1 MEKLTDQELDSLFKA
16 AAEGIKPEYEVAAWE
31 GMNERLNA
39 SAKPPL
45 ISNKWLPL
53 SLLGLIIFS
62 GGVWLGYT
70 LSNSSMPNVKEKADQ
85 ILTESKTVSIDNQSL
100 SKKAES
106 RKEERETD
114 DVNQIL
120 NSDKNSHSHQPQ
132 NQEPI
137 TRIDAKQN
145 ANDRISEKQFVDQI
159 ERNGLQKDGF
169 ENVTNLQQDETTNKL
184 VSREESMRD
193 SSSIA
198 KNESRQKADSTNLIS
213 EQNDTAKA
221 RFTKGLFIRGLASPD
236 FSSIDFGRAGAT
248 GSNYALLIE
257 YQFSNRWSVS
267 TGAIRSFKKYSSNG
281 EIIYSG
287 RRADNLEG
295 ACRIL
300 DIPLTLYYRL
310 KPLSKI
316 SFFVGAG
323 LSSYVMLS
331 EDYSYIIYT
340 TNGDRVYSK
349 QVEKENNEWFKV
361 LNLSVGVQYQLSSR
375 LHVQAEP
382 FLKAPLAGMG
392 YGDVRLSSLGV
403 FFGAKYKLK

>member
-1 MEKLTDQELDSLFKA
+1 MEKLTDQELDSIFKA

-85 ILTESKTVSIDNQSL
+85 ILMGSKTVSIDKQSL
-100 SKKAES
+100 SKKTEL
-106 RKEERETD
+106 RQEERETD
-114 DVNQIL
+114 DVNKIL
-120 NSDKNSHSHQPQ
+120 NSDKNLHSHQLQ
-132 NQEPI
+132 NQQPK
-137 TRIDAKQN
+137 TRDAKQN
-145 ANDRISEKQFVDQI
+145 ANDRISENQSVDQI
-159 ERNGLQKDGF
+159 ERNWLQKDGF
-169 ENVTNLQQDETTNKL
+169 ENVSNLQQDETTNKL
-184 VSREESMRD
+184 VSREESKRD

-198 KNESRQKADSTNLIS
+198 KNESRQNADSTNLVS
-213 EQNDTAKA
+213 EQNNTEKA

-236 FSSIDFGRAGAT
+236 FSSIDFGSAGAT
-248 GSNYALLIE
+248 GSNYALLVE

-287 RRADNLEG
+287 RRADNLDG

-316 SFFVGAG
+316 SFFAGAG
-323 LSSYVMLS
+323 LSSYIMLS

-361 LNLSVGVQYQLSSR
+361 LNLSVGVQYQLSSK
-375 LHVQAEP
+375 LHVQTEP